1 MAADCAQVKS
11 SIVSGQAT
19 AAMPGSATVSAGEG
33 SGTRVQ
39 SSQLFAANVRW
50 KIVLSVPRAK
60 TSRRPGPQD
69 ATAGPK
75 FSTPPSNSQSL
86 HSLSVNHLCQ
96 SARSV
101 PRTKTSILPSPH
113 DTAAGGEFS
122 TPPSELPVAPDPVLQ
137 IRGIFVPERE
147 VLAAGEDVEPV
158 RPPRAHRRRRG
169 QPAAERPPSRNLPAC
184 GWRHGRERGGARG
197 QLQKSTARKLH
208 GDLLSLSETEVARH
222 RCADDA
228 RRSLEPNNVRR
239 LGNEISEGW

>member
-1 MAADCAQVKS
+1 MKS

-39 SSQLFAANVRW
+39 SSQLFASNVRW

-75 FSTPPSNSQSL
+75 FSTPPSDFQSL

-122 TPPSELPVAPDPVLQ
+122 TPPSGSQSLQ
-137 IRGIFVPERE
+137 TQFCRS
-147 VLAAGEDVEPV
+147 GEYLCQSAKSS
-158 RPPRAHRRRRG
+158 PRAKTSSRFGPHEHTAGAEVSPPPSDHQVAICPLAVGGTAGSAAAPAASCRNRRRG
-169 QPAAERPPSRNLPAC
+169 SFMAII
-184 GWRHGRERGGARG
+184 GR
-197 QLQKSTARKLH
+197 T
-208 GDLLSLSETEVARH
+208 
-222 RCADDA
+222 
-228 RRSLEPNNVRR
+228 
-239 LGNEISEGW
+239 